1 MKLLFISKIL
11 SKKEMQ
17 NGITLEKIKL
27 EIEMQ
32 RLVDKKYKNMQEEL
46 KKKEMN

>member
-1 MKLLFISKIL
+1 
-11 SKKEMQ
+11 MQ

>member
-1 MKLLFISKIL
+1 MKLLFIFKIL